1 MDFHPRL
8 ILHVSTSRQL
18 VKGVYKDHLVKFN
31 ASLNNMISFL
41 IKSFFFSFNTYFKQ
55 IIAAINLI

>member
-8 ILHVSTSRQL
+8 ILHITTSRQL
-18 VKGVYKDHLVKFN
+18 VKGVYKDQLVKFN

-41 IKSFFFSFNTYFKQ
+41 IKSFFNTYFKQ

>member
-8 ILHVSTSRQL
+8 ILLVTTSRQL
-18 VKGVYKDHLVKFN
+18 VNGVYKDHLVKFN

-41 IKSFFFSFNTYFKQ
+41 IKSFFFLLT
-55 IIAAINLI
+55 LT